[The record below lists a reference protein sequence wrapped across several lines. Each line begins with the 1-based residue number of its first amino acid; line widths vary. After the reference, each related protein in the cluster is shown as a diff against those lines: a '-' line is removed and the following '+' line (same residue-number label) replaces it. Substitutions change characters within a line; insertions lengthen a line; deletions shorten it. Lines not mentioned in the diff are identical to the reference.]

1 MTVVRKFCEGCD
13 ADRCLACL
21 MRMRPCDTCGQTV
34 SIGRVREAMDSV
46 SVRVSRW
53 TLASSELPE
62 YRCPVRVEVY
72 QRWVAFL
79 NPPVASPAASAT
91 AATSTDAAGSMA
103 TAAAGVPRTK
113 SAGAGAEAAAG
124 SVPPAAQQRR
134 QPEKT
139 PPTMRRETEPLEEG
153 IDFESTVGAAAAAA
167 AGGGRGEGGQG
178 RESSADRLAI
188 GAEAEAAQVSPAD
201 KFGGGE
207 AAGAAVDRDG
217 REESK
222 EGERGT
228 GSGGAAGASGD
239 APIGRAPLGEVQYM
253 ESLKT
258 ANLASVEGVK
268 LFFSRWVEPDVVDL
282 YHESTGDINT
292 TIAQCH
298 ETVLQ
303 VLAQENKSK
312 AAAPAAA
319 EPPPSSPAPAP
330 KPLPAP
336 AKAATGLGA
345 GGARAGKEEEKQA
358 GSRDKGVVAG
368 AAAAVPT
375 VSLEEQMAELQEA
388 EKRNQAAR
396 TERASRRAEEAAA
409 EREDREMQEAV
420 AREEAAARRKE
431 AAAAAARSKAEGA
444 AGEAA
449 RIAEA
454 KAATEASRAMA
465 AAAELEASEA
475 AKRKAKEEEE
485 EKEEE
490 RKAKKDAAATAA
502 PPGAKRQEHIVA
514 PVPERGTSGERVA
527 TGLSGATAGPPA
539 MTGGGSGGGGGGAS
553 LVVDMS
559 LEVRLKKAIERG
571 NALAVQ
577 AIHDEADQTP
587 GADMKKIKKK
597 CKKWL
602 SKKEG
607 EMREEQQ
614 RLLQANQPPL
624 NPALGLRQAGPGF
637 GVPTPPVAVA
647 AAAQSPTQY
656 EMFCPNVIAG
666 QVIGRGGQTVNRLM
680 KESRARI
687 VLKTYAD
694 KTGHDV
700 VITGS
705 PQATG
710 RRLVEDFYR
719 SKGIEPTLLQP
730 PSSAIAAAAAAAAAA
745 AGRPGGVAP
754 RARLPDPMMPTEA
767 MIGHLGRGRT
777 MAGAGP
783 AAAAAAAGM
792 LAPSGAIP
800 QGARP
805 VAQPVAQPVMYGGGH
820 GGGGGGGGGVD
831 VSGGELPQLLRAARC
846 EHHLERFQRDQLDG
860 EVLLEMERRD
870 FDRMGVTE
878 SEQSRILSALKHA
891 GEGGGGGG
899 GPGAAGRRENSA
911 QRVVTVVRG
920 TSGGVATP
928 VEVEDDDDDDDD
940 SDGLDPDHPDTCK
953 ICMDALVGILFL
965 PCAHQCT
972 CVRCGSGFVGK
983 PCIICRQKVTRAQP
997 VIRLRR

>member
-13 ADRCLACL
+13 ADRCLVCL

-46 SVRVSRW
+46 AGRVSRW
-53 TLASSELPE
+53 MLASSELPE

-72 QRWVAFL
+72 RRWIAFL
-79 NPPVASPAASAT
+79 NSPVASPASAT
-91 AATSTDAAGSMA
+91 AVTSTDAAGNMA
-103 TAAAGVPRTK
+103 TAAAGVPSTK
-113 SAGAGAEAAAG
+113 LAGAGAEAAAG
-124 SVPPAAQQRR
+124 SVSPAAQQRR

-139 PPTMRRETEPLEEG
+139 PPAARRVTEPLGEG
-153 IDFESTVGAAAAAA
+153 VGSESTDGAAAAAAAA
-167 AGGGRGEGGQG
+167 AGGGRGEGGEG

-188 GAEAEAAQVSPAD
+188 GVGAEAAQLSPVD

-207 AAGAAVDRDG
+207 AADAAGDCDG

-222 EGERGT
+222 GGERGT
-228 GSGGAAGASGD
+228 GSGGAEGASGD
-239 APIGRAPLGEVQYM
+239 APIDRAPLGEVRYM
-253 ESLKT
+253 ESLKA

-268 LFFSRWVEPDVVDL
+268 LLFSAWVEP
-282 YHESTGDINT
+282 
-292 TIAQCH
+292 
-298 ETVLQ
+298 
-303 VLAQENKSK
+303 
-312 AAAPAAA
+312 
-319 EPPPSSPAPAP
+319 
-330 KPLPAP
+330 
-336 AKAATGLGA
+336 GLGA
-345 GGARAGKEEEKQA
+345 GGATAGKEEENQA
-358 GSRDKGVVAG
+358 GPRGKGVAAG
-368 AAAAVPT
+368 AAAAAVPT

-388 EKRNQAAR
+388 EKRQQAAK
-396 TERASRRAEEAAA
+396 TGRASRRAEEAAA

-420 AREEAAARRKE
+420 AREEAAVRRKE
-431 AAAAAARSKAEGA
+431 AAAAAARSKAEAA

-454 KAATEASRAMA
+454 KAATEARAMA

-475 AKRKAKEEEE
+475 AKRRAKEEE
-485 EKEEE
+485 EKEEKE

-502 PPGAKRQEHIVA
+502 PPGAQRQERIAA
-514 PVPERGTSGERVA
+514 PVPERGTSGARVA
-527 TGLSGATAGPPA
+527 TGFSEATAGPPA
-539 MTGGGSGGGGGGAS
+539 MTGGGSGGGGGGTS
-553 LVVDMS
+553 PVVDMS

-602 SKKEG
+602 NKKEG
-607 EMREEQQ
+607 EMRGEQQ
-614 RLLQANQPPL
+614 RLLQANQPPP

-637 GVPTPPVAVA
+637 GVPTPPM
-647 AAAQSPTQY
+647 AAQRPTEY

-745 AGRPGGVAP
+745 GRPGGVAP

-783 AAAAAAAGM
+783 AAAGM
-792 LAPSGAIP
+792 RAPSGAIP

-820 GGGGGGGGGVD
+820 GGGGGGGVD

-878 SEQSRILSALKHA
+878 AEQSRIMSALKHA
-891 GEGGGGGG
+891 GDGGGGGGGGG

-911 QRVVTVVRG
+911 QRVATVVRG
-920 TSGGVATP
+920 ASGGMATP
-928 VEVEDDDDDDDD
+928 VEVEDDDDDDD

>member
-1 MTVVRKFCEGCD
+1 GVCSLCKASSCGCEVCDAAVCGSCSEVCGRCGTVSCPRCLDMTVVRKFCEGCD
-13 ADRCLACL
+13 ADRCLVCL

-34 SIGRVREAMDSV
+34 SIGRVREAMEAV
-46 SVRVSRW
+46 SGRVSRW
-53 TLASSELPE
+53 MLASSELPE
-62 YRCPVRVEVY
+62 YRRPVRVEVY

-79 NPPVASPAASAT
+79 NSPVASPAASAT

-124 SVPPAAQQRR
+124 SVSPAAQQRR

-139 PPTMRRETEPLEEG
+139 LPTARRVTEPLKEG
-153 IDFESTVGAAAAAA
+153 VGSESTDGAAAAAA
-167 AGGGRGEGGQG
+167 AGGGRGEGGEG

-188 GAEAEAAQVSPAD
+188 GAEAEAAQLSPAD
-201 KFGGGE
+201 KLGGGE
-207 AAGAAVDRDG
+207 AADAAVDCDG

-222 EGERGT
+222 GGERGA
-228 GSGGAAGASGD
+228 GIGGAAGASGD
-239 APIGRAPLGEVQYM
+239 APIDRAPFGEVQYM

-268 LFFSRWVEPDVVDL
+268 LFFSGWVEPDVVDL

-292 TIAQCH
+292 TIARCH
-298 ETVLQ
+298 KTVLQ
-303 VLAQENKSK
+303 MLAQENKSK
-312 AAAPAAA
+312 AAAPAAV
-319 EPPPSSPAPAP
+319 EPPPSSRAPAP
-330 KPLPAP
+330 KPAPAP
-336 AKAATGLGA
+336 AKAATVGPGLGA

-358 GSRDKGVVAG
+358 GPRGKGVAAG
-368 AAAAVPT
+368 AAAAAVPT

-388 EKRNQAAR
+388 EKRKQAAK
-396 TERASRRAEEAAA
+396 TGRASRRAEEAAA
-409 EREDREMQEAV
+409 EREGREMQEAV

-431 AAAAAARSKAEGA
+431 AAAAAARSKAEAA

-485 EKEEE
+485 EEKEEE

-502 PPGAKRQEHIVA
+502 PLGTKTQERIVA
-514 PVPERGTSGERVA
+514 PVPERGTSSGARVA
-527 TGLSGATAGPPA
+527 AGLSEATAGPPA

-577 AIHDEADQTP
+577 AIHDEADHTP

-602 SKKEG
+602 NKKEG
-607 EMREEQQ
+607 EMREEHQ
-614 RLLQANQPPL
+614 RLLQANQPPPI
-624 NPALGLRQAGPGF
+624 PALGLRQAGPGF
-637 GVPTPPVAVA
+637 GVPTPPVAAAA
-647 AAAQSPTQY
+647 AAAQRPTQY

-705 PQATG
+705 PQAVQAG

-730 PSSAIAAAAAAAAAA
+730 PSSAIAAAVAAAAAAAA
-745 AGRPGGVAP
+745 AGRPGGFAP

-777 MAGAGP
+777 TVAGAGP

-792 LAPSGAIP
+792 RAPSGAIP
-800 QGARP
+800 QGARL
-805 VAQPVAQPVMYGGGH
+805 VAQPVAQPVMY
-820 GGGGGGGGGVD
+820 
-831 VSGGELPQLLRAARC
+831 
-846 EHHLERFQRDQLDG
+846 
-860 EVLLEMERRD
+860 
-870 FDRMGVTE
+870 
-878 SEQSRILSALKHA
+878 
-891 GEGGGGGG
+891 
-899 GPGAAGRRENSA
+899 
-911 QRVVTVVRG
+911 
-920 TSGGVATP
+920 
-928 VEVEDDDDDDDD
+928 
-940 SDGLDPDHPDTCK
+940 
-953 ICMDALVGILFL
+953 
-965 PCAHQCT
+965 
-972 CVRCGSGFVGK
+972 
-983 PCIICRQKVTRAQP
+983 
-997 VIRLRR
+997 